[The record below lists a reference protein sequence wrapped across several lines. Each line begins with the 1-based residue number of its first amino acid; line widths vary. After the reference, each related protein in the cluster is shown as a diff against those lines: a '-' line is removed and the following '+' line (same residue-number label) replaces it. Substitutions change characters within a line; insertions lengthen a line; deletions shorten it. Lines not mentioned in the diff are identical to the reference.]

1 VPAVNER
8 HPRLWVI
15 APARSQGEAE
25 QAAVLARDARYNLE
39 VEVETVAGQ
48 WRARAQFATEEHAER
63 FEASLRPAFQA
74 YRPLFVD
81 DVALNLGRNVAVT
94 VKGSIYSHHAIYTGR
109 LERIDADLFTLD
121 GRTVRFDQVVEVIPA

>member
-1 VPAVNER
+1 MANER

-25 QAAVLARDARYNLE
+25 QVAALARDARYNLD
-39 VEVETVAGQ
+39 VEVENVAGQ

-63 FEASLRPAFQA
+63 FEASLRPMFQA

-81 DVALNLGRNVAVT
+81 DVAAHLGRNVAVT

-109 LERIDADLFTLD
+109 LERIDAELFTLD
-121 GRTVRFDQVVEVIPA
+121 GRTIRFDQVVEVLPA